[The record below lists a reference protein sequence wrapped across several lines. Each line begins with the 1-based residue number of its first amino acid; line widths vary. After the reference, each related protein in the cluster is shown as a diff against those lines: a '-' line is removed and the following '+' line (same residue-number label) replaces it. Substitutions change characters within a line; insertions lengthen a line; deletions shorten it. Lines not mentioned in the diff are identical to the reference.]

1 MHIRKVHAREI
12 LDSRGNPT
20 IEVDIF
26 TENGAFGR
34 AAAPSGASTGT
45 HEACELRDGGARYLG
60 KGVLKAIENVNEKIG
75 PVIAGM
81 PLEPLA
87 DIDCQM
93 IELDGTPDKCRLGG
107 NAIVAVSM
115 ACARAAAASAGKPLW
130 SHFGGTQLP
139 KAMFNILNG
148 GKHAGGKL
156 SIQEFMIIPDAPSFS
171 ERLRMASEIYHV
183 LGKQLAKKY
192 GASAKNVGDEGGFA
206 PQLKSA
212 SEALNAIEEAIDEA
226 GYGKKVGLALDA
238 AASSFYD
245 EKTGKYN
252 LDGKDVRS
260 EDLLEFYLALC
271 KNFGLDSLE
280 DPFFEEDFASFANL
294 TKKVGKKVQIVGDD
308 LLVTNPR
315 RIRMAFESNAC
326 NALLLKL
333 NQIGTVSEAVAAAN
347 MCKRKHWGVIVSH
360 RSGETEDTFISDFAV
375 GINAGQ
381 IKTGAP
387 ARGERTS
394 KYNQLLR
401 IEEELGE

>member
-1 MHIRKVHAREI
+1 
-12 LDSRGNPT
+12 
-20 IEVDIF
+20 
-26 TENGAFGR
+26 
-34 AAAPSGASTGT
+34 
-45 HEACELRDGGARYLG
+45 
-60 KGVLKAIENVNEKIG
+60 
-75 PVIAGM
+75 
-81 PLEPLA
+81 
-87 DIDCQM
+87 
-93 IELDGTPDKCRLGG
+93 
-107 NAIVAVSM
+107 
-115 ACARAAAASAGKPLW
+115 
-130 SHFGGTQLP
+130 
-139 KAMFNILNG
+139 MFNILNG

-183 LGKQLAKKY
+183 LGKQLGKKY

-252 LDGKDVRS
+252 LDGKNVKP
-260 EDLLEFYLALC
+260 EDLLEFYLGLC
-271 KNFGLDSLE
+271 KNFGLVSLE

-333 NQIGTVSEAVAAAN
+333 NQIGTVSEGVAAAN